1 MDLTVIMTDIFGP
14 YGMAGVIAMV
24 FLAFFLD
31 ATVFPA
37 LPEIFIIIGFAYD
50 PTPGFA
56 LVLLLT
62 AIAAECLGNTLLYLA
77 VERFG
82 LPKRLKKIMNKYVGI
97 LIVSDERMMLVN
109 RIAPMIPYSGAFI
122 SVIETW
128 TLRRSLFYIVLGCIL
143 KYGLVLSMSTF
154 FYAYFTSDI
163 AQYVM
168 IGFVVAILIISFIA
182 SYIRKKRTF
191 GDDPSGPEGS
201 GPSDGSNQ

>member
-1 MDLTVIMTDIFGP
+1 MDLTAIMTDIFGP

-50 PTPGFA
+50 PTPQFA
-56 LVLLLT
+56 VVLLLT
-62 AIAAECLGNTLLYLA
+62 AIVAECAGNTLLYLI
-77 VERFG
+77 VEKVG
-82 LPKRLKKIMNKYVGI
+82 LPKRLKKVMNKYVGI

-122 SVIETW
+122 SAIETW
-128 TLRRSLFYIVLGCIL
+128 TLKRSLFYIVLGCIL
-143 KYGLVLSMSTF
+143 KYGLVLSMSTV
-154 FYAYFTSDI
+154 FYAYFTSDV

-168 IGFVVAILIISFIA
+168 IAFVLFILAISFIA

-191 GDDPSGPEGS
+191 G
-201 GPSDGSNQ
+201 SDGQPEHAED